1 MTRKGRIKFVIKLNM
16 VLSAF
21 KQSLIELDTLK
32 FQLPNGQYVPSHFH
46 ITEVG
51 NVKRNYIDCG
61 GKLREENKINLQLWV
76 ASDTNHRLKPNDILE
91 ILQLAEKQLGYSNLE
106 LEVEYQQNT
115 VGRYKLAF
123 DGTVFQLINTQT
135 ACLALDQC
143 GIPQEKP
150 RVRLSTT
157 GVNCNPNSGCC

>member
-1 MTRKGRIKFVIKLNM
+1 M

-21 KQSLIELDTLK
+21 KQLLFELDTLK
-32 FQLPNGQYVPSHFH
+32 FQLPNGQFVPAHFH

-76 ASDTNHRLKPNDILE
+76 ASDTDHRLKPNDILE

-106 LEVEYQQNT
+106 LEVEYQQST

-123 DGTVFQLINTQT
+123 DGAVFQLINTQT
-135 ACLALDQC
+135 ACLAPDQC

-150 RVRLSTT
+150 RVRLSAS
-157 GVNCNPNSGCC
+157 GVDCSPNSGCC

>member
-1 MTRKGRIKFVIKLNM
+1 M

-21 KQSLIELDTLK
+21 KQLLFELDTLK
-32 FQLPNGQYVPSHFH
+32 FQLPNGQFVPAHFH

-51 NVKRNYIDCG
+51 NIKRRYIDCG

-76 ASDTNHRLKPNDILE
+76 ASDTDHRLKPNDILE

-106 LEVEYQQNT
+106 LEVEYQQST

-123 DGTVFQLINTQT
+123 DGAVFQLINTQT
-135 ACLALDQC
+135 ACLAPDQC
-143 GIPQEKP
+143 GISQEKP
-150 RVRLSTT
+150 RVRLSAS
-157 GVNCNPNSGCC
+157 GVDCSPNSGCC

>member
-1 MTRKGRIKFVIKLNM
+1 MLI
-16 VLSAF
+16 SAF
-21 KQSLIELDTLK
+21 KQTLRELDTLK
-32 FQLPNGQYVPSHFH
+32 FQLPNGEFVPAHFH

-115 VGRYKLAF
+115 IGRYKLAF
-123 DGTVFQLINTQT
+123 DGAVFQLINTQT
-135 ACLALDQC
+135 ACLAPDQC

-150 RVRLSTT
+150 RVRLSAS